1 MATETVN
8 FASVQNQ
15 IKKKV
20 LAPVYLLHGEEGYFI
35 DQLLADAEQI
45 IPEGDRDFNLYTL
58 YAPQI
63 DADTVMDTCRR
74 YPMMTDRQVVIVKE
88 VQAGGARFL
97 KGLTAYLEAP
107 TSTTVLFLAHRGEEY
122 KGAEVLK
129 AIKKGGGVVFES
141 KKLKDNM
148 LAAAIEKFITN
159 KGLSVDPKA
168 LIMLRDFVGNDLSRI
183 FNEVNKLTVT
193 LGQGAMVTPEAV
205 ERNIGVSKEYN
216 NFEFVAAVACRD
228 AEKAMTILDHFS
240 HNPKGNPFT
249 VISTILYNLFSSVLI
264 AQYTPDKS
272 ERSLMAALG
281 LKWSM
286 QLKDISAAMRNYSPA
301 QVVEILSEIKNYDNQ
316 SKGNGSRQDAYA
328 LLHALVYHILTATGK
343 L

>member
-15 IKKKV
+15 IKKKT

-35 DQLLADAEQI
+35 DQLLSDAEQI

-63 DADTVMDTCRR
+63 DADTVIDTCRR

-97 KGLTAYLEAP
+97 KGLLSYLESP
-107 TSTTVLFLAHRGEEY
+107 TPTTVLFLAYRGEEF
-122 KGAEVLK
+122 KGADVLK
-129 AIKKGGGVVFES
+129 AIRKGGGSVYEA
-141 KKLKDNM
+141 KKLKDSM
-148 LAAAIEKFITN
+148 LAAAIEKFINN

-168 LIMLRDFVGNDLSRI
+168 LVMLRDFVGNDLSRI

-193 LGQGAMVTPEAV
+193 LGSGAMVTPEAV

-216 NFEFVAAVACRD
+216 NYEFVSAVANRD
-228 AEKAMTILDHFS
+228 YEKAMTILDHFS

-272 ERSLMAALG
+272 ERSLMGALG

-286 QLKDISAAMRNYSPA
+286 QLKDISAAMSKYSPA

-316 SKGNGSRQDAYA
+316 SKGNGSRQDAFA
-328 LLHALVYHILTATGK
+328 LLHTLVYHILTATGK